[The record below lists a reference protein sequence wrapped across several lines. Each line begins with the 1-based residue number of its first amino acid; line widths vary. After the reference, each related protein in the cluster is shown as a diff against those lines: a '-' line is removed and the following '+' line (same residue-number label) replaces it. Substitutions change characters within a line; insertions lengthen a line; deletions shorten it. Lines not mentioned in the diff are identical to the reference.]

1 MDAQQNDAAGAAQN
15 GIAQA
20 PGVQSGTQGLTE
32 DGLRQRITQL
42 ERQVEDLSGLA
53 QLGLL
58 TGGVAH
64 EINNLL
70 TGAMGFTYL
79 LGRQFAGGESSE
91 RKMLN
96 AVSSELTRCA
106 TLTKSLVQH
115 SRTIPISR
123 QPVELIGLLRST
135 LEEAGPLMI
144 SRQIVPRWEVQDNA
158 VWIQGLPSQLET
170 MFSGLFLNAA
180 DRSSPDC
187 DGRSMRVRVTR
198 TDKETVVSLQDST
211 GPGDPPTVLEPLY
224 QATPGLA
231 PFAFIIAKAVMKE
244 HNGRMELNRN
254 QEGLLCSLR
263 FPRLER

>member
-1 MDAQQNDAAGAAQN
+1 MDAQQNSLTPVAS
-15 GIAQA
+15 
-20 PGVQSGTQGLTE
+20 VGTLSATE
-32 DGLRQRITQL
+32 DALRQRIAQL

-79 LGRQFAGGESSE
+79 LGRQFTGGESSE
-91 RKMLN
+91 KKMLN

-123 QPVELIGLLRST
+123 QPVELVGLLRSC
-135 LEEAGPLMI
+135 LEEAGPLLI
-144 SRQIVPRWEVQDNA
+144 ARRLVPRWEVSESA
-158 VWIQGLPSQLET
+158 LWIQGLPSQLET
-170 MFSGLFLNAA
+170 MFSGLLLNVA
-180 DRSSPDC
+180 DRSQADS
-187 DGRSMRVRVTR
+187 DGAHVVVRMTR
-198 TDKETVVSLQDST
+198 TDKETVVSLQDSS
-211 GPGDPPTVLEPLY
+211 GPGTQPSVLEPLY
-224 QATPGLA
+224 QATPGQA
-231 PFAFIIAKAVMKE
+231 PFALIIAKAVMKE
-244 HNGRMELNRN
+244 HNGRMDLIRN
-254 QEGLLCSLR
+254 QEGLLCSLK